1 MSKMSDYLE
10 KKLLDHVLRNTAYT
24 PPASVYLALF
34 TTDPTDAGTGT
45 EVTGG
50 AYARQK
56 ITFGAASSP
65 GGTASTTADIAFP
78 VATANWGTV
87 THVGIYDAATAG
99 NLLFHGALNTPRTI
113 NIDNQLCI
121 LAEELVV
128 ILD

>member
-10 KKLLDHVLRNTAYT
+10 KKLLDHVLTNAPYT

-34 TTDPTDAGTGT
+34 ISVPTDAGTGT

-50 AYARQK
+50 DYARQK
-56 ITFGAASSP
+56 ITFGTATSPSGTSKNIAA
-65 GGTASTTADIAFP
+65 INFP

>member
-10 KKLLDHVLRNTAYT
+10 KKLLDHVLKNTPYT
-24 PPASVYLALF
+24 PPEYVYLALF
-34 TTDPTDAGTGT
+34 TADPTDAGTGT

-56 ITFGAASSP
+56 ITFGVASSP
-65 GGTASTTADIAFP
+65 GGTASTTADIAFS

-87 THVGIYDAATAG
+87 THVGIYDAGTAG
-99 NLLFHGALNTPRTI
+99 NLLFHGALNTARTI
-113 NIDNQLCI
+113 NIDNQLVI
-121 LAEELVV
+121 LAGELTV